1 MTAAARHRVLCCGGR
16 DFSDYDFVTRRLNEL
31 RQHLG
36 DFAVIHGGARGAD
49 SLAALW
55 GKAKGLPVIEVA
67 ANWGVYS
74 KSAGTIRNAWM
85 LDFCFPTYAVAF
97 PGGTGTANMIK
108 QCEARG
114 VAVWRF

>member
-1 MTAAARHRVLCCGGR
+1 MSAGRHRVLCCGGR
-16 DFSDYDFVTRRLNEL
+16 DFTDYNFVTQRLNEL
-31 RQHLG
+31 RQQLG

-67 ANWGVYS
+67 ANWSVYS
-74 KSAGTIRNAWM
+74 KSAGAIRNAWM
-85 LDFCFPTYAVAF
+85 LDYCFPTYAVAF
-97 PGGTGTANMIK
+97 PGGSGTADMVR

-114 VAVWRF
+114 VVVWRP

>member
-1 MTAAARHRVLCCGGR
+1 MTVATHRVLVCGGR
-16 DFSDYDFVTRRLNEL
+16 NFNDYVFATARLNEL
-31 RQHLG
+31 RQALG

-55 GKAKGLPVIEVA
+55 GKTCGLPVIEVA

-74 KSAGTIRNAWM
+74 KSAGAIRNAWM

-97 PGGTGTANMIK
+97 PGGRGTADMVR

-114 VAVWRF
+114 VVVWRP

>member
-1 MTAAARHRVLCCGGR
+1 MTAGRHRVLCCGGR
-16 DFSDYDFVTRRLNEL
+16 DFNDYNFVTQCLDEL
-31 RQHLG
+31 RQLLG

-67 ANWGVYS
+67 ANWNFYN
-74 KSAGTIRNAWM
+74 KSAGHIRNGWM

-97 PGGTGTANMIK
+97 PGGPGTANMIR
-108 QCEARG
+108 QCENRG
-114 VAVWRF
+114 VVVWRL